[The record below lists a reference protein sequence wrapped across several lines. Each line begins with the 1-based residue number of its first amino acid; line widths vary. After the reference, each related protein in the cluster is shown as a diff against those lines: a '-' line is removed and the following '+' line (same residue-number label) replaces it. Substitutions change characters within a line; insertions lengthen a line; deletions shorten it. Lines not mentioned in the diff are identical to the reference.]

1 MSDTRALLGKIAA
14 LRQRLEQ
21 ARGDAEEAEAAAA
34 LAVPAEPAAPQ
45 PLEARVASTA
55 HGQSLLDT
63 AIRRLAAGW
72 EETEAV
78 RPVQLTARARRVL
91 ERGRQLIGRLRGLAD
106 DPYLSAATAG
116 ASGLEGDTLAAGL
129 RETTAMTES
138 ALRLVQA
145 FPEAAS
151 AQLRLSDGLDSILT
165 VIADRV
171 AALDDALARRRQEA
185 ERTGRLAELLGYLA
199 GGGQASV
206 APFLDLAEAVLADA
220 RQGEPLRFPATLPA
234 TPAAAVAAHA
244 LAAAQVAARLVRE
257 DPDWHQHPLTPV
269 VAALVCNVGMLSAPA
284 EVFTQ
289 AEPLT
294 DEQRRQVEAHAR
306 RGADVV
312 THGLPEA
319 AALAGSVGAHHERLD
334 GTGYPSGLRAEQLDP
349 LARFLAVVDVYTA
362 LCSARPH
369 RPPSDPRT
377 ALTDTLLL
385 AEQGRLDRTYAERLL
400 HLSFY
405 PVGSVVEL
413 TDGALGVV
421 VATHMGRR
429 DLSTPSRPV
438 LALLTDPDGQFL
450 PAPRHLD
457 LAASEGRSVVRTLP
471 PDRRRQLLGRRYPE
485 LVL

>member
-34 LAVPAEPAAPQ
+34 LAAPAEPAEPQ
-45 PLEARVASTA
+45 PLEARVAVTGQ
-55 HGQSLLDT
+55 GQSLLDT
-63 AIRRLAAGW
+63 AIKRLAAGW

-78 RPVQLTARARRVL
+78 RPVVLTARARRVL
-91 ERGRQLIGRLRGLAD
+91 ERGRHLIGRLRGLAD
-106 DPYLSAATAG
+106 DPHLGAATAG
-116 ASGLEGDTLAAGL
+116 AAGPDGDTLAAGL

-151 AQLRLSDGLDSILT
+151 TQLRLCEGLDSILT

-171 AALDDALARRRQEA
+171 AALDAALGRRRSEA
-185 ERTGRLAELLGYLA
+185 ERAGRLAELLGYLA

-220 RQGEPLRFPATLPA
+220 RQAGPLRFPANLPA
-234 TPAAAVAAHA
+234 APAAAVAAHA

-257 DPDWHQHPLTPV
+257 DPDWHAQPLTPV
-269 VAALVCNVGMLSAPA
+269 VAALVCNVGMLEVPA
-284 EVFTQ
+284 EVFAQ
-289 AEPLT
+289 AGPLT
-294 DEQRRQVEAHAR
+294 DEQRRAVEAHAR
-306 RGADVV
+306 RGAEVV

-319 AALAGSVGAHHERLD
+319 AALAGSVAAHHERLD
-334 GTGYPSGLRAEQLDP
+334 GTGYPAGLRAEQLDP
-349 LARFLAVVDVYTA
+349 LARLLAVVDVYTA
-362 LCSARPH
+362 LCSGRPH
-369 RPPSDPRT
+369 RPPFDPRT

-400 HLSFY
+400 GLSFY

-413 TDGALGVV
+413 ANGQVGVV
-421 VATHMGRR
+421 VAASSARG
-429 DLSTPSRPV
+429 DLNS
-438 LALLTDPDGQFL
+438 
-450 PAPRHLD
+450 PA
-457 LAASEGRSVVRTLP
+457 
-471 PDRRRQLLGRRYPE
+471 
-485 LVL
+485 